1 MWTGAVPFS
10 QMHARGRWKV
20 EFYCGPAADMDAG
33 IASPYPM
40 AALGEL
46 LAERHETVDPQQFPE
61 HVFNYIGLEHVES
74 DTGELIDFT
83 PRTGA
88 MVRSRSKIYRRGD
101 VLYGRLR
108 PYLNKVFVAD
118 GRVGEGL
125 CSGEFFVLTP
135 RPADPS
141 GRPGLRP
148 HVARAVLASELVRH
162 IVRDLVT
169 GSALP
174 RLALDELLA
183 IEVPLPPPE
192 VQAEI
197 EALIRRESARRREL
211 RHAAA
216 QITPAIEREVLA
228 ILAGKSPDAPDI
240 APPPEQRFVN
250 PLPEALQ

>member
-1 MWTGAVPFS
+1 
-10 QMHARGRWKV
+10 
-20 EFYCGPAADMDAG
+20 
-33 IASPYPM
+33 
-40 AALGEL
+40 
-46 LAERHETVDPQQFPE
+46 
-61 HVFNYIGLEHVES
+61 
-74 DTGELIDFT
+74 
-83 PRTGA
+83 
-88 MVRSRSKIYRRGD
+88 

-135 RPADPS
+135 RPD
-141 GRPGLRP
+141 GFRP

-183 IEVPLPPPE
+183 IEVPVPPPE
-192 VQAEI
+192 VQAAI

-216 QITPAIEREVLA
+216 QITPDIERALLA
-228 ILAGKSPDAPDI
+228 MLAGKSPGVPDVTT
-240 APPPEQRFVN
+240 PPEQRFVN
-250 PLPEALQ
+250 PLPQALR